1 MSRANQTGS
10 EFDLRALSA
19 EWIRAVRGGRTQAIV
34 SRRLGYRSNI
44 LYRWE
49 AGVCF
54 PTASGALRL
63 AEQMGVDVRA
73 ALGVFVPGSPSWMK
87 TVDVTSV
94 KAVGCLLSELRGRL
108 PIQELARTT
117 GISRFALARWLKG
130 QSEPTL
136 PDFFLVVEKTSL
148 RLLDFISNFAE
159 PSQLPSLRA
168 AWDRLVQSRLAAY
181 EHPWSHAV
189 LRALELRAY
198 RELPEHVPGWIA
210 SRLAIEATVEDECIA
225 LLQRCG
231 QIQWVGSRYAAN
243 NTSFVDTRAE
253 PERARMLKAWWLRVA
268 LDRLEGAKPG
278 LYAYNLCSLSK
289 DDLARVEILQRKY
302 YREMS
307 QIIEQST
314 GSDFV
319 VLYGA
324 QLLRLDSNDDAS
336 LTSSARH
343 TRVSPTL

>member
-1 MSRANQTGS
+1 MGQPKRAGS
-10 EFDLRALSA
+10 EFDLRALAA

-49 AGVCF
+49 AGICF

-73 ALGVFVPGSPSWMK
+73 ALGEFLPGSSSWLE
-87 TVDVTSV
+87 TIDATSIN
-94 KAVGCLLSELRGRL
+94 AVACLLSELRGRL
-108 PIQELARTT
+108 PIQELARAT

-136 PDFFLVVEKTSL
+136 PEFFLVVEKTSL
-148 RLLDFISNFAE
+148 RLLDFISHFVE
-159 PSQLPSLRA
+159 PSQLPSIGA

-210 SRLAIEATVEDECIA
+210 SRLAIDDTVEDECLA

-231 QIQWVGSRYAAN
+231 QIEWAGGRYVAN
-243 NTSFVDTRAE
+243 PTSFVDTRAD
-253 PERARMLKAWWLRVA
+253 PERARMLKAWWLRVG
-268 LDRLEGAKPG
+268 LERLEGGRPG

-289 DDLARVEILQRKY
+289 EDLARVEILQRKY
-302 YREMS
+302 YREMT

-324 QLLRLDSNDDAS
+324 QLVRLDSEAAPPHPPRRSSRS
-336 LTSSARH
+336 LTR
-343 TRVSPTL
+343 R